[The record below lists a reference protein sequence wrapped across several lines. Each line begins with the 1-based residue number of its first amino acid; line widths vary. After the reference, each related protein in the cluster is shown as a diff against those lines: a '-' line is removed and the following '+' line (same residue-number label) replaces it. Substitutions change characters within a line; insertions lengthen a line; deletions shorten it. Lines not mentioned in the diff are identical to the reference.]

1 MTRFLSTVA
10 AAVLLLAPLAATA
23 QIPGGATQAPNP
35 TPGAP
40 GISRPG
46 TAIAPAPAPAPAP
59 MTPAAAPMAAPMK
72 PMRHRMMRHRPA
84 HAAHAMHARP
94 AHAMKPMRGGNTR
107 SRDTASGDAAVERLN
122 EQSLANA
129 RGGK

>member
-35 TPGAP
+35 TPGSP

-46 TAIAPAPAPAPAP
+46 TVPMPAPAPTPP
-59 MTPAAAPMAAPMK
+59 MTTAAAPMAAPMR
-72 PMRHRMMRHRPA
+72 PMHHRMMRHRPM
-84 HAAHAMHARP
+84 HAAVMHAKPMR
-94 AHAMKPMRGGNTR
+94 HAMKPMRGGNTR